1 MASQGHFDLLH
12 SRGFILTMVHVD
24 PQSAFCN
31 LTTQFP
37 EVVIDIGGAGD
48 FDAKLHAKIRRIK
61 EFYCSVKSGLLW
73 KLPSILVKDLVAFA
87 VACINILQSKGNKP
101 TGSPKVLF
109 TGMRVQQGTLPG
121 FWGLL

>member
-1 MASQGHFDLLH
+1 
-12 SRGFILTMVHVD
+12 VHVD

-61 EFYCSVKSGLLW
+61 EVYCSVKSGLLW

-87 VACINILQSKGNKP
+87 VACINILQSTAINQLVAP
-101 TGSPKVLF
+101 
-109 TGMRVQQGTLPG
+109 RYC
-121 FWGLL
+121 LLA